1 MNVAWSTKPGKSW
14 GIRILS
20 KRRETSSLNTLALG
34 LCLGIAVGVVVNNL
48 LIGLCLGLVFDAAL
62 GRRRAEPDA

>member
-1 MNVAWSTKPGKSW
+1 
-14 GIRILS
+14 LS

-34 LCLGIAVGVVVNNL
+34 LCLGIAVGAVVNNL

-62 GRRRAEPDA
+62 GRRRTEPDA